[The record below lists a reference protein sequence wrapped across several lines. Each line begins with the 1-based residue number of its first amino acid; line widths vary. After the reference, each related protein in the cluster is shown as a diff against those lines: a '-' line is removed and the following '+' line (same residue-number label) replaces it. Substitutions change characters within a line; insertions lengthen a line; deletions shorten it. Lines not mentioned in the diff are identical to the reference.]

1 MSGANDEER
10 ERAGGPEGAA
20 GVPTQRRESCICG
33 HPDVAPDHG
42 RAAHDGGACSPGRTG
57 SELAEQL
64 VAALRR
70 GR

>member
-20 GVPTQRRESCICG
+20 GVPTQRRETCACG
-33 HPDVAPDHG
+33 HPDVAPDHVRVG
-42 RAAHDGGACSPGRTG
+42 HNGGACSR

-64 VAALRR
+64 VVALRR